1 MYYPAHLC
9 LMTDMPLGGVR
20 LINLGFNLIEHVNS
34 PVGESLEG
42 EAHMCSF
49 VVNRITENWVFQ
61 GYLNQKSI
69 MGFGRELKKR
79 YQKWTFPHVTGPFHT
94 NFSNKR
100 IMESLTEGPLG
111 TCALTSDKH

>member
-1 MYYPAHLC
+1 
-9 LMTDMPLGGVR
+9 MTDMPLGGVR